1 MSTRRWESRSKTTS
15 KLALELIGVTVPN
28 GVLSAVGVRG
38 PDPVSGKTV
47 SVSSRFSAVASMPVT
62 SPQAAM
68 TPPASASE
76 KTVARAPTRARA
88 TRQTQRVRGLETVD
102 RCGSG

>member
-1 MSTRRWESRSKTTS
+1 MTTRRSESRSKTTS
-15 KLALELIGVTVPN
+15 KSARELIGLTAPN
-28 GVLSAVGVRG
+28 GVSSAVGVPG
-38 PDPVSGKTV
+38 PEPVSGKTV
-47 SVSSRFSAVASMPVT
+47 SVSNRFSAVASMPVT

-76 KTVARAPTRARA
+76 KTVTRAPTLARA
-88 TRQTQRVRGLETVD
+88 TRETQRVRGLETVD